1 MLMNTSKYSAGW
13 CHVSLRFNWSSA
25 GALHFT
31 QRLGKS
37 ACLVITRTAL
47 FRQIASRLCVA
58 GGKYG
63 CGCGIMETPSGIWA
77 GVWCTWKPRGKGRDQ
92 LAKPSCRKAGKRVK
106 KKLRRAVEHASQI

>member
-13 CHVSLRFNWSSA
+13 CHVSLRFNCSSA

-77 GVWCTWKPRGKGRDQ
+77 GVLVYVEAARKGTGSTRETILPESRKEGQ
-92 LAKPSCRKAGKRVK
+92 EKFEACR
-106 KKLRRAVEHASQI
+106 